1 MVLNYVSLKGT
12 WHIKKCITSS
22 KKLQASPLGIHPFS
36 ATKHHKIATSWPQ
49 TKNKTKI
56 LNYLFCQN
64 PWYLSSNSSS
74 SWLTSNQENPHNS
87 NTPHNVHSQ
96 QKP

>member
-1 MVLNYVSLKGT
+1 MVLNDVSLKGT
-12 WHIKKCITSS
+12 QHNKKFMTSS
-22 KKLQASPLGIHPFS
+22 KKLQASPLGIHPSS
-36 ATKHHKIATSWPQ
+36 AIKHHKIATSQPQ
-49 TKNKTKI
+49 TKNKTRI
-56 LNYLFCQN
+56 LSCLFRQS

-87 NTPHNVHSQ
+87 NTPHNAHPW